1 MKLVLDSLEQ
11 GDRDRIGSRL
21 LGLLLRSPWRRPA
34 DWSKCALVHHPG
46 RCEIVARA
54 QVAEELRA
62 GGLEQ
67 AAHEAIA
74 RRVGPGQVLV
84 WLVVDSEARA
94 GAALVVV
101 ELLGG
106 GKVRGARR

>member
-1 MKLVLDSLEQ
+1 MRLDLASLDAA
-11 GDRDRIGSRL
+11 DRDRIGSRL

-46 RCEIVARA
+46 RREIVARA

-74 RRVGPGQVLV
+74 RHVGPGQVLV
-84 WLVVDSEARA
+84 WLCVDSESSALA
-94 GAALVVV
+94 GFVVV
-101 ELLGG
+101 ELLAG